1 MPSLLDDPES
11 YAFAA
16 QIAEDERKKRGLQS
30 LLGGIGSLLEAPVS
44 YVKERATA
52 LATDPIGDMK
62 RTMQGTI
69 DRRNARNQL
78 HQIAYGDPTNP
89 LRVTD
94 QAAADQLAQDYLD
107 MASTI
112 MPAGMTVFH
121 GSPYKFSAFDPTKIG
136 SGEGAQAY
144 GYGHY
149 VAESPEIA
157 KQYQP
162 RDSNFEESILK
173 KYEQA
178 EKSGDYA
185 SMQIYEDFLIHK
197 SPDEIAETI
206 AEAGFTGKDLTNA
219 QNALKQATKLYQ
231 SQGQSALYKIDLPD
245 EQIDK
250 MLDWDAEISKQTSE
264 IQKLA
269 KQYGLNMDDLGGDLV
284 AAMNAKLPEGAE
296 AMRSA
301 GVPGIKYFDAQSRGG
316 KQADTRNFVVFPKNE
331 GLLNIL
337 ERNNEPIAQ
346 GGLLGQTSK
355 SLSDIENK
363 FKDVSLDLYEK
374 NNTINLSRIVVPK
387 DMRNSGVG
395 TDVMQDLISYAD
407 QTGQKVALTPSS
419 DFGGNVKKLKEF
431 YKRFGFVENKGK
443 NKDFTTRESMIRPA
457 KEQEMSGAQ
466 GGLLSAVPTSDVADT
481 LIYHGT
487 TPSAAKAIEKSGF
500 DVSKSADGTIWFTSN
515 PNIGEVAAS
524 GKGAVVN
531 RKLNESNLKLAGWDE
546 IDKYSVDELVNMGYD
561 GVKMPD
567 GNQTTYQIF
576 NPEKLKK

>member
-1 MPSLLDDPES
+1 MPSLLDDPEA

-16 QIAEDERKKRGLQS
+16 QLAEDKRKKLGLQS
-30 LLGGIGSLLEAPVS
+30 LLGGIGGLLEAPVS

-69 DRRNARNQL
+69 DRAKQREQL
-78 HQIAYGDPTNP
+78 QQIAYGDPQNP
-89 LRVTD
+89 TRVTD

-107 MASTI
+107 IASTI

-121 GSPYKFSAFDPTKIG
+121 GSPYKFNAFDPTKIG

-149 VAESPEIA
+149 VAESPDVAKSYAVDASSNNAARTFAPRSNAVQNSIDYFEAMLKNEVSRDLKNGVAVSDDYIKSQIA
-157 KQYQP
+157 QLNDQLP
-162 RDSNFEESILK
+162 SV
-173 KYEQA
+173 
-178 EKSGDYA
+178 
-185 SMQIYEDFLIHK
+185 
-197 SPDEIAETI
+197 
-206 AEAGFTGKDLTNA
+206 
-219 QNALKQATKLYQ
+219 
-231 SQGQSALYKIDLPD
+231 YKIDLPD
-245 EQIDK
+245 DQIAK
-250 MLDWDAEISKQTSE
+250 MLDWDAEISKQSKE
-264 IQKLA
+264 VQDLA

-296 AMRSA
+296 SMRQA
-301 GVPGIKYFDAQSRGG
+301 GVPGIKYFDEGSRGRYKARATYKG
-316 KQADTRNFVVFPKNE
+316 KPYGDEITFSSKNTLDDYIQQKQAEGFGVEVLPGTSNFVVFPKNE
-331 GLLNIL
+331 SLLNIL

-443 NKDFTTRESMIRPA
+443 NKDFTTRESMIRFP
-457 KEQEMSGAQ
+457 Q
-466 GGLLSAVPTSDVADT
+466 
-481 LIYHGT
+481 
-487 TPSAAKAIEKSGF
+487 
-500 DVSKSADGTIWFTSN
+500 
-515 PNIGEVAAS
+515 
-524 GKGAVVN
+524 
-531 RKLNESNLKLAGWDE
+531 
-546 IDKYSVDELVNMGYD
+546 
-561 GVKMPD
+561 
-567 GNQTTYQIF
+567 
-576 NPEKLKK
+576 

>member
-1 MPSLLDDPES
+1 MPSLLDDPEA

-16 QIAEDERKKRGLQS
+16 QVAEDERKKLGLQS
-30 LLGGIGSLLEAPVS
+30 LLGGIGGLLEAPVS

-52 LATDPIGDMK
+52 LATDPIGDMR
-62 RTMQGTI
+62 RTIQGTM
-69 DRRNARNQL
+69 DRAKAREQL
-78 HQIAYGDPTNP
+78 QQIAYGDPTNP

-121 GSPYKFSAFDPTKIG
+121 GSPYKFNAFDPTKIG

-149 VAESPEIA
+149 VAENPSVA
-157 KQYQP
+157 KEYQSATS
-162 RDSNFEESILK
+162 RDKFLTSKGFFEPSQLEHLNVKAELRKGDLDKAIETAK
-173 KYEQA
+173 KY
-178 EKSGDYA
+178 ST
-185 SMQIYEDFLIHK
+185 
-197 SPDEIAETI
+197 PDEDYPEVAAKAARDLVKLQELKASGGIQQN
-206 AEAGFTGKDLTNA
+206 TGNI
-219 QNALKQATKLYQ
+219 YQ
-231 SQGQSALYKIDLPD
+231 IDLPD
-245 EQIDK
+245 EQIAK
-250 MLDWDAEISKQTSE
+250 MLNWDEELGKQTPE
-264 IQKLA
+264 IQELA
-269 KQYGLNMDDLGGDLV
+269 KQYGLNMDDLGGDLIV
-284 AAMNAKLPEGAE
+284 AMDAKRAAGAE
-296 AMRSA
+296 AMRQA
-301 GVPGIKYFDAQSRGG
+301 GIPGIKYLDEGSRGLYKARTTYKG
-316 KQADTRNFVVFPKNE
+316 KPYGDEITFSSKNTLDDYIQQKQAEGFGVEVLPGTSNFVVFPKNE

-337 ERNNEPIAQ
+337 ERNDEPIAQ

-443 NKDFTTRESMIRPA
+443 NKDFTTRESMIRFP
-457 KEQEMSGAQ
+457 Q
-466 GGLLSAVPTSDVADT
+466 
-481 LIYHGT
+481 
-487 TPSAAKAIEKSGF
+487 
-500 DVSKSADGTIWFTSN
+500 
-515 PNIGEVAAS
+515 
-524 GKGAVVN
+524 
-531 RKLNESNLKLAGWDE
+531 
-546 IDKYSVDELVNMGYD
+546 
-561 GVKMPD
+561 
-567 GNQTTYQIF
+567 
-576 NPEKLKK
+576 